1 MTKLKIKYTLL
12 LALPLL
18 LMGTIQVAE
27 QCDAM
32 ELKSV
37 LKKELKP
44 DYKYDSSKTTRFIYK
59 TKTQL
64 KEIEVPLYMGEKYRF
79 LFNTDGLTSD
89 SVKVEIFS
97 KPLGHKKRK
106 LLYSIDNK
114 SDENIYLYEPQKS
127 RKLYINYSIPKV
139 DKPTITKDCLVLVIG
154 YKMKTLKDI

>member
-1 MTKLKIKYTLL
+1 
-12 LALPLL
+12 
-18 LMGTIQVAE
+18 MGFIQVAE

-32 ELKSV
+32 ALKSV

-44 DYKYDSSKTTRFIYK
+44 DFKYDSSKTTRFNYK
-59 TKTQL
+59 TKAQL
-64 KEIEVPLYMGEKYRF
+64 KEVEVPLYMGEKYRF
-79 LFNTDGLTSD
+79 LFNTDGLTND

-106 LLYSIDNK
+106 LLYSLNKK
-114 SDENIYLYEPQKS
+114 SDKSVYLYEPQKS

-139 DKPTITKDCLVLVIG
+139 NEATITKDCLVLVIG